1 MTPRHFIDGEIL
13 EGAARPLDAF
23 LTENPGP
30 VVVVINSPGG
40 IASEG
45 AAMVAVLERHGAV
58 TALIEGVAASAA
70 SLAAMG
76 AHTIRMHRD
85 AFLMIHDPAMFTFG
99 AADEHRQTAEVL
111 EAMARIYAASYARAT
126 GHPVERVRAWMKA
139 ETWMTAEEA
148 LSLNFC
154 DEITGG
160 EDPARA
166 VASFDYRLFRNPP
179 ARLLAQGNGTAT
191 DSPKSSTNEVSNA

>member
-1 MTPRHFIDGEIL
+1 MTPRHFIDAEIL
-13 EGAARPLDAF
+13 EGTARRLDAF

-40 IASEG
+40 VASEG
-45 AAMVAVLERHGAV
+45 AAMVAAIERHGAATV
-58 TALIEGVAASAA
+58 LIEGVAASAA

-99 AADEHRQTAEVL
+99 AADEHTRAAATLDKLAGQY
-111 EAMARIYAASYARAT
+111 ARTYARAT

-139 ETWMTAEEA
+139 ETWLDAEEA

-154 DEITGG
+154 DEVTGG

-166 VASFDYRLFRNPP
+166 VASFDYRLFKNPP
-179 ARLLAQGNGTAT
+179 ARLLPKRNGTAT
-191 DSPKSSTNEVSNA
+191 ASPKSSTNEVNHA